1 MLKIKRPVGATT
13 MQEKINKRLLVL
25 YVFIMVLFC
34 VLVGRLF
41 YMQVIKGGDY
51 TARSES
57 NIYRT
62 ITLPA
67 RRGTIYDCNG
77 NVLASS
83 EPYMSIQVYPNEV
96 EDAEAL
102 AENLSELFSRDDIF
116 EAEQSA
122 RETIAHSTLSDT
134 IDDVNKKLAAEKEA

>member
-1 MLKIKRPVGATT
+1 MLKMKGPAGATAA
-13 MQEKINKRLLVL
+13 QEKINKRLMVIYLVIIL
-25 YVFIMVLFC
+25 LF
-34 VLVGRLF
+34 VILVGRLF
-41 YMQVIKGGDY
+41 FMQVIKGGDY

-67 RRGTIYDCNG
+67 RRGTIYDRNG

-83 EPYMSIQVYPNEV
+83 QPYMSIQVYPNEV

-116 EAEQSA
+116 ETEQSA
-122 RETIAHSTLSDT
+122 RETIAHSTLS
-134 IDDVNKKLAAEKEA
+134 